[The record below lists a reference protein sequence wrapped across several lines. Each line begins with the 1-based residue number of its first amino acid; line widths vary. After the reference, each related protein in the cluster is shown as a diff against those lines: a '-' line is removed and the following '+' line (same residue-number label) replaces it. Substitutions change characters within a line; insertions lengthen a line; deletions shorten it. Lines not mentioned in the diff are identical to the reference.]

1 MSDHERDWTNMTAN
15 DDGVGDLDANCSHT
29 AGFTRLNFR
38 CQVLPRYIPFILS

>member
-1 MSDHERDWTNMTAN
+1 MTAN

-29 AGFTRLNFR
+29 AGFTPRLNFR